1 MSLPL
6 VAIVGRPNVGK
17 STLYNKFVGGRPA
30 LVHDTPGLTRD
41 RRYGVCDYFGQPFRV
56 VDTGGLDPEA
66 ESDVIGAGIHRQAER
81 AIAESDAVL
90 FVVDGKAGV
99 SPLDSDLGRK
109 LRALGKP
116 LILAV
121 NKIDHPNHDLAIHE
135 FRRLGFSEVFAVS
148 ATHGRGVDELMSR
161 LVELMKLPE
170 PVRLTK
176 EQILEEEAKAR
187 SEAEWAAQEAA
198 AAEAEEFEDEEDEGE
213 GDEESDEEEADFD
226 TEDEGD
232 EEEVDGDSDEDED
245 GDEESDSEDEDAEGA
260 DSEGD
265 EDGEEYDSEDE
276 EEGDEDSDSE
286 EEDEDG
292 ADFDSDSDDEDADN
306 SDSDEDTDSEED
318 ADSDEDDDAD
328 FNDEE
333 GDEEDADEDGSDEDD
348 SEEDGSDEEDSD
360 DEDGADEPVHR
371 RGDRRAPR
379 APYEPPPPLRIAFV
393 GRPNAGK
400 SSLCN
405 RLIGEERSLV
415 HHVAGTTTDPVD
427 SELTIGDRRYVI
439 VDTAGIRR
447 KAKVE
452 IEIEKIAVSMALGQ
466 IERADVVVLL
476 IDASAGPSEQ
486 DARLAGMIEE
496 RGKALI
502 LAINKSDLVPST
514 KKREAL
520 TEAITE
526 NFHFLPWAPVVWLSA
541 ARGDGVDRLLD
552 KIDQVARQF
561 RRRIRTSELNRFFAE
576 VCEAMPPP
584 IWRGKSA
591 RVYYLTQGRSEPP
604 TFLLW
609 TNNAEGLPPSYRRFV
624 ANRLRERYGFL
635 GTPLRVISKSKSQRD
650 EARGIG
656 PRYDDRETRPP
667 RPGELT
673 APRRRVRP
681 AGPNAAPPPRAG
693 SRPSRPSGP
702 GARPAGGRPASGR
715 PARGASASAR
725 PGRPGATRKVR
736 GNKAGSPGGVKMGR
750 SGTPRSG
757 KPGRATAAK
766 PARSGVARSAR
777 PGLSKAGRP
786 APRSGGGGA
795 RRGSKR

>member
-41 RRYGVCDYFGQPFRV
+41 RRYGVSDYFGQNFRV

-81 AIAESDAVL
+81 AIAESDAIL

-99 SPLDSDLGRK
+99 SPLDSELGRK

-135 FRRLGFSEVFAVS
+135 FRRLGFSEVFPVS

-161 LVELMKLPE
+161 LVAMMQLPE

-176 EQILEEEAKAR
+176 EEILEEEAKAR
-187 SEAEWAAQEAA
+187 SDAEWAAQEAA
-198 AAEAEEFEDEEDEGE
+198 AAEAEAEEFEDEDEDESEDEGE
-213 GDEESDEEEADFD
+213 AEDGDDADSDEEEADFD
-226 TEDEGD
+226 SEEEGD
-232 EEEVDGDSDEDED
+232 EEEGDEEDDGDAESEADSDEE
-245 GDEESDSEDEDAEGA
+245 EGA
-260 DSEGD
+260 DLDSEGD
-265 EDGEEYDSEDE
+265 EDA
-276 EEGDEDSDSE
+276 EGDEDSDSE

-292 ADFDSDSDDEDADN
+292 ADFDSDEESDEDSEEGD
-306 SDSDEDTDSEED
+306 SDEEDDSDEDAEDEGADFDDEEGD
-318 ADSDEDDDAD
+318 ADSDEDVA
-328 FNDEE
+328 E
-333 GDEEDADEDGSDEDD
+333 
-348 SEEDGSDEEDSD
+348 
-360 DEDGADEPVHR
+360 EPVHR
-371 RGDRRAPR
+371 RGDRRPAREPR
-379 APYEPPPPLRIAFV
+379 EPQPPLRIAFV

-427 SELTIGDRRYVI
+427 SELTIGNRHYVI

-466 IERADVVVLL
+466 VERADVVVLL
-476 IDASAGPSEQ
+476 IDASTGPSEQ
-486 DARLAGMIEE
+486 DARLAGLIEE
-496 RGKALI
+496 RGKAII

-667 RPGELT
+667 RPNELT

-681 AGPNAAPPPRAG
+681 IGPNAAPPPRAG
-693 SRPSRPSGP
+693 AGGRPARPSGP
-702 GARPAGGRPASGR
+702 GARPSDGRPGSGR
-715 PARGASASAR
+715 PGSGRPTRSAAAR

-736 GNKAGSPGGVKMGR
+736 GNKAGQPGGVKMGR

-757 KPGRATAAK
+757 KPGRATAAAK

-795 RRGSKR
+795 RRGGKR

>member
-41 RRYGVCDYFGQPFRV
+41 RRYGTCDYFGQSFRV

-81 AIAESDAVL
+81 AIAEAEAIL
-90 FVVDGKAGV
+90 FVVDGKSGV
-99 SPLDSDLGRK
+99 SPLDADLGRK
-109 LRALGKP
+109 LRAMGKP
-116 LILAV
+116 LLLVV
-121 NKIDHPNHDLAIHE
+121 NKIDHPNHDNAIHE
-135 FRRLGFSEVFAVS
+135 FRRLGFPEVFPVS

-161 LVELMKLPE
+161 LVQVMDIPE

-176 EQILEEEAKAR
+176 EQLLEEEAKAR
-187 SEAEWAAQEAA
+187 SEAKWAAQEAA
-198 AAEAEEFEDEEDEGE
+198 AAAAAEDEDEEFEDEEEDGE
-213 GDEESDEEEADFD
+213 DD
-226 TEDEGD
+226 DEGD
-232 EEEVDGDSDEDED
+232 EEAEAADDDADSEEDEGA
-245 GDEESDSEDEDAEGA
+245 GDESEEDDERDDSEDEDAAEADAEGA
-260 DSEGD
+260 DEGEEDAEADEEDD
-265 EDGEEYDSEDE
+265 EDAESDDDSESDE
-276 EEGDEDSDSE
+276 ED
-286 EEDEDG
+286 
-292 ADFDSDSDDEDADN
+292 ADFDS
-306 SDSDEDTDSEED
+306 
-318 ADSDEDDDAD
+318 
-328 FNDEE
+328 EE
-333 GDEEDADEDGSDEDD
+333 GDEEGDDAESDE
-348 SEEDGSDEEDSD
+348 SDEEGD
-360 DEDGADEPVHR
+360 DAGDEAPAAAPAHR
-371 RGDRRAPR
+371 RGDRGPR

-427 SELTIGDRRYVI
+427 SELTLGDRRYI
-439 VDTAGIRR
+439 LVDTAGIRR

-466 IERADVVVLL
+466 IDRADVVVLL

-496 RGKALI
+496 RGKAI
-502 LAINKSDLVPST
+502 VLAINKSDLVPST

-552 KIDQVARQF
+552 KVDQVARQF

-656 PRYDDRETRPP
+656 PRYDDSATRPP
-667 RPGELT
+667 RPGELA
-673 APRRRVRP
+673 APRRRARP
-681 AGPNAAPPPRAG
+681 VGPDAAPPSRAG
-693 SRPSRPSGP
+693 AGSPARASGS
-702 GARPAGGRPASGR
+702 GARPASGRPGPRPASGR
-715 PARGASASAR
+715 PART
-725 PGRPGATRKVR
+725 GRPGARKVT

-750 SGTPRSG
+750 SGTPRAG
-757 KPGRATAAK
+757 KPGRA
-766 PARSGVARSAR
+766 VASKTGRAVVPKSAR
-777 PGLSKAGRP
+777 PGLKKAGRP
-786 APRSGGGGA
+786 APRSGSSAGGA

>member
-41 RRYGVCDYFGQPFRV
+41 RRYGVSDYFGQTFRV

-81 AIAESDAVL
+81 AIAESDAIL
-90 FVVDGKAGV
+90 FVVDGKSGV
-99 SPLDSDLGRK
+99 SPLDSELGRK

-161 LVELMKLPE
+161 LVAMMKLPE

-176 EQILEEEAKAR
+176 EEILEEEDKAR
-187 SEAEWAAQEAA
+187 AEAVWAAQEAA
-198 AAEAEEFEDEEDEGE
+198 AAQADAEDEELEGEEDADDDAADDDSDEGAADLDSE
-213 GDEESDEEEADFD
+213 EAGDEEA
-226 TEDEGD
+226 G
-232 EEEVDGDSDEDED
+232 DGDSDEDED
-245 GDEESDSEDEDAEGA
+245 SDGASDADEDAEGA
-260 DSEGD
+260 ASEDD
-265 EDGEEYDSEDE
+265 EDGEEADA
-276 EEGDEDSDSE
+276 EDSDAEEE
-286 EEDEDG
+286 EEDG
-292 ADFDSDSDDEDADN
+292 AAFDSDDEADAD
-306 SDSDEDTDSEED
+306 SGDDADSEEDDAEENADSDDADADESADSGD
-318 ADSDEDDDAD
+318 ADSDE
-328 FNDEE
+328 
-333 GDEEDADEDGSDEDD
+333 EDAEEETDEDV
-348 SEEDGSDEEDSD
+348 
-360 DEDGADEPVHR
+360 ADAPVHR
-371 RGDRRAPR
+371 RGDRRPPR
-379 APYEPPPPLRIAFV
+379 APHEPQPPLRIAFV

-427 SELTIGDRRYVI
+427 SELTIGDRRYVL

-486 DARLAGMIEE
+486 DARLAGLIEE
-496 RGKALI
+496 RGKAII

-667 RPGELT
+667 RPGELA

-681 AGPNAAPPPRAG
+681 VGPNAAPPPRPGA
-693 SRPSRPSGP
+693 RPARASGP

-715 PARGASASAR
+715 PTRSAAAR

-757 KPGRATAAK
+757 KPGRATAAAK
-766 PARSGVARSAR
+766 PGRAGVARSAR